1 VRQASMTSVY
11 GRPRGPIHSRR
22 SITNASMGLDMN
34 VSEGS
39 AMRHYAHYE
48 KGATMSDH
56 EKPNETKLAGPPRLT
71 LAELQ
76 ARTSGSA

>member
-1 VRQASMTSVY
+1 
-11 GRPRGPIHSRR
+11 
-22 SITNASMGLDMN
+22 MN